1 MSLRRALGD
10 NDTDELV
17 GESEYK
23 ALAWIFWLVIVIVG
37 NIVFTN
43 FVIAVVGTSYEKC
56 MENSEQQSYKAKLHM
71 IIERESIMF
80 DWKRKANKETWFP
93 KYIIRVQEIDEQQQ
107 DEAVNDGQ
115 ATT

>member
-71 IIERESIMF
+71 IIERESILF
-80 DWKRKANKETWFP
+80 GWERAAYQETWFP
-93 KYIIRVQEIDEQQQ
+93 HYIIRV
-107 DEAVNDGQ
+107 
-115 ATT
+115 